1 MEEKKERIRAEPYI
15 KIPVDLM
22 GLGLSPGAVLAF
34 GLLWDRAK
42 YSADLSCVYPD
53 KELCEKL
60 RQSRS
65 SVARLIHELMDNGL
79 IKRERTATRTG
90 KSKNTIT
97 AFIQDKNDLS
107 NDFTCTEY
115 DTSKPVLV
123 PNMTQLNDFTC
134 TEYDTLLVSNMT
146 QPILIYRTLNQN
158 RDSVSFDGEILEC
171 SQTAEPQKH
180 AKKKQPKQARASRSG
195 TTITEEQALNGLA
208 DLYNS
213 PDVVEA
219 WAAFLAMRKQQKK
232 PVGTMRALNGLIK
245 KLDELAKTDAD
256 RIAVIDQATMK
267 GWTSFFPLK
276 DADKKPSGSGLGGWG
291 DIDI

>member
-97 AFIQDKNDLS
+97 AFIQDKNDLI

-158 RDSVSFDGEILEC
+158 RDSVSLDGENLEC
-171 SQTAEPQKH
+171 SQDAEPQK
-180 AKKKQPKQARASRSG
+180 QPKKARASRSG
-195 TTITEEQALNGLA
+195 TTITEAQALNGLA

-276 DADKKPSGSGLGGWG
+276 DADKKPSGGSLGGWG